1 MLDCVDCGL
10 SYEDAYEE
18 CPKCDELNSVER
30 PELVVVA
37 AMTAQFITQAG
48 SSKLESKVGALWPEN
63 NDICF
68 KLITE
73 VERKFKGKNKFHSF
87 FNEDK
92 SHSSTPSRL
101 KKYVA
106 EDIEFTTLANL
117 FMNELVYA
125 ARDAGAHKVTG
136 GNIVFM
142 HYKGHEVGDLGR
154 LLAVMVTKKEGF
166 DFDEKS
172 LIPKD
177 STHINLDAMR
187 QAALFDLTLFDA
199 IYPET
204 PDSETYLKFI
214 KGSSTAE
221 FFKVAFGCN
230 ENNAD
235 NARSVEQMREAI
247 ADFQE
252 KHSLTSNFYDS
263 ARKSVDAIL
272 EKAAKDKKPVSV
284 NTLFDAVESNLPDNS
299 HLKGTFG
306 SFVNENNYEI
316 NQHIEPTLDSVKKGK
331 SINIEAGDKSFSANI
346 IRNKI
351 GSIGS
356 GKAVEYSDGQ
366 LILNVADDK
375 TRNEL
380 EKLVEANSDD

>member
-10 SYEDAYEE
+10 LYEDTYEE
-18 CPKCDELNSVER
+18 CPRCDELNSVER
-30 PELVVVA
+30 PELVAVA

-63 NDICF
+63 DDICF

-101 KKYVA
+101 QKYVA
-106 EDIEFTTLANL
+106 GDIEFTTLANL

-142 HYKGHEVGDLGR
+142 HYKGHEIDDLGR
-154 LLAVMVTKKEGF
+154 LLAIMVTKKEGF

-199 IYPET
+199 IYPEI

-230 ENNAD
+230 ENNSD

-272 EKAAKDKKPVSV
+272 EEAAKDKKPVSV
-284 NTLFDAVESNLPDNS
+284 NTLFDAVESSLPDNS

-351 GSIGS
+351 GSVGS